1 MSKRSAEEPSEDDPG
16 STKLQRIE
24 ASPSGGSGGAGNTSG
39 GGGAGG
45 SAKGMPMFPER
56 PLKLTNKNSL
66 HFTKK
71 FYFKIYANDW
81 KYDPISGG
89 AGADITGFM
98 TVIPWQALCM
108 YLAPNEYL
116 DIVRQS
122 NYAKIKQAGLQLK
135 FKAVRTPFD
144 ANSTDTAE
152 ANGNLQF
159 EICRWDGLEQ
169 MMPFKVAHVPLDTT
183 MPSRLYTTHQELIN
197 RLYGTEAIYEEEQA
211 WPATMRERGIEGR
224 PVWNFRGDS
233 YANGTGTMY
242 RNMNRAI
249 SSLPIG
255 EYVTDCINS
264 NISKMGEGY
273 CFNKTYKPKNGVIT
287 MAPSAYNRFNNAG
300 GRTRI
305 NQPVRHQDTQVNPT
319 GAQDHQY
326 EAIYPTFN
334 DSANVVTG
342 INTTSDTAVW
352 FDPGVDHS
360 TGNDGNATIL
370 TARNP
375 VQFSNTVPTNA
386 YGLATLGMEAGVHP
400 NQNFAWFWEVEST
413 TGTGEPH
420 FQIKNMINTVTPTTG
435 TVAEVEQVDN
445 FGYGYQN
452 DMGYYSIANLENY
465 TMHTSRNPPPLHHM
479 PSMMIGAIP
488 KTTKEANTIVNATL
502 EFECTTMIEI
512 EVQNVHPTYMN
523 NSYLPFDD
531 VDITAGWADPRF
543 ATQNLYG
550 GRWQHNETDVLLLD
564 PKHWNNSYGLA
575 GKPLFEVI
583 PAAAPLMPVPVVS
596 Q

>member
-1 MSKRSAEEPSEDDPG
+1 MSKRPAEEPSEDEGG
-16 STKLQRIE
+16 SKAQRMD
-24 ASPSGGSGGAGNTSG
+24 SPEGGSGGSAGNSG
-39 GGGAGG
+39 GGGSGG
-45 SAKGMPMFPER
+45 SSKGMAIFPER

-81 KYDPISGG
+81 KYDAVIGG
-89 AGADITGFM
+89 ADVTGFM

-116 DIVRQS
+116 DIIRQS
-122 NYAKIKQAGLQLK
+122 NFAKIKQAGLQLK

-169 MMPFKVAHVPLDTT
+169 MMPFKVATVPLDPTIT
-183 MPSRLYTTHQELIN
+183 PKLYTTHQELIN
-197 RLYGTEAIYEEEQA
+197 RLYGTEAIYEEA
-211 WPATMRERGIEGR
+211 VRFPAVMRERGIEGR

-233 YANGTGTMY
+233 YPNGTGTMY

-273 CFNKTYKPKNGVIT
+273 CFNKTYKPKNGILT
-287 MAPSAYNRFNNAG
+287 MAPSAYNRFNNAAG
-300 GRTRI
+300 HTRI
-305 NQPVRHQDTQVNPT
+305 NQPVRHADTNVQPT
-319 GAQDHQY
+319 VMGDHQY
-326 EAIYPTFN
+326 EALYPTFA
-334 DSANVVTG
+334 DSGTVITG
-342 INTTSDTAVW
+342 ITATTTQATW
-352 FDPGVDHS
+352 FDPGVNHV
-360 TGNDGNATIL
+360 TGNDGDPTKMV
-370 TARNP
+370 ARNP
-375 VQFSNTVPTNA
+375 QQGGSEQIYGA
-386 YGLATLGMEAGVHP
+386 YTLGMEAGPHP
-400 NQNFAWFWEVEST
+400 NQNFSWYWETENPATFAIRDVIGTLSTST
-413 TGTGEPH
+413 TD
-420 FQIKNMINTVTPTTG
+420 N
-435 TVAEVEQVDN
+435 VAAVEEVDN

-465 TMHTSRNPPPLHHM
+465 SMHTSRNPPPLHHM

-488 KTTKEANTIVNATL
+488 KTTKVAADIVQATL

-523 NSYLPFDD
+523 NSYLPFND
-531 VDITAGWADPRF
+531 VDIDAGWADSRF
-543 ATQNLYG
+543 ETQNLYG
-550 GRWQHNETDVLLLD
+550 GRWQHNETDVLLYD

-575 GKPLFEVI
+575 GKPLFEPI
-583 PAAAPLMPVPVVS
+583 LASAPLRTNPV
-596 Q
+596 

>member
-1 MSKRSAEEPSEDDPG
+1 MSKRPAEEPSEDDPG
-16 STKLQRIE
+16 SEKFARME
-24 ASPSGGSGGAGNTSG
+24 ASPSGGGSGGAGNSG
-39 GGGAGG
+39 GGSGAGG
-45 SAKGMPMFPER
+45 ASKGMAMFPER

-81 KYDPISGG
+81 KYDAVAGA

-144 ANSTDTAE
+144 ANVDDTAE

-169 MMPFKVAHVPLDTT
+169 MMPFKVAHVPLDETQ
-183 MPSRLYTTHQELIN
+183 PSQLYTTHQELIN
-197 RLYGTEAIYEEEQA
+197 RLYGTEAIYEEEIA

-233 YANGTGTMY
+233 YSNGTGTMY

-273 CFNKTYKPKNGVIT
+273 CFNKVYKPKNGVIT

-305 NQPVRHQDTQVNPT
+305 NQPVRHQDTNVNPT
-319 GAQDHQY
+319 SMQDHQY

-334 DSANVVTG
+334 ESANVVTG
-342 INTTSDTAVW
+342 INTTTDTAVW
-352 FDPGVDHS
+352 FDPGVNHVI
-360 TGNDGNATIL
+360 GNDGNSTIL

-375 VQFSNTVPTNA
+375 YDASTGNVGTEYYLRTDLFAVTDTGPK
-386 YGLATLGMEAGVHP
+386 P
-400 NQNFAWFWEVEST
+400 NQNFAWYWETERQSGGQPT
-413 TGTGEPH
+413 
-420 FQIKNMINTVTPTTG
+420 FAIKNLINAVTPVTG

-465 TMHTSRNPPPLHHM
+465 SMHTSRNPPPLHHM

-488 KTTKEANTIVNATL
+488 KTTKVANQIVNATL

-531 VDITAGWADPRF
+531 VDIPAGWADGRF
-543 ATQNLYG
+543 ATQDLYG

-583 PAAAPLMPVPVVS
+583 PAAAPLISV
-596 Q
+596 

>member
-1 MSKRSAEEPSEDDPG
+1 MNKRPAEEASEDDPG
-16 STKLQRIE
+16 SNKHQKYD
-24 ASPSGGSGGAGNTSG
+24 SPESSSGSAAANSG

-45 SAKGMPMFPER
+45 STKGMAIFPER
-56 PLKLTNKNSL
+56 PLKLTNKQSL

-81 KYDPISGG
+81 KYDPIAGG

-108 YLAPNEYL
+108 YLSPNEYL

-144 ANSTDTAE
+144 ANVTDAAE

-183 MPSRLYTTHQELIN
+183 QPSRLYTTHQELIN

-233 YANGTGTMY
+233 YANGTGSMY

-249 SSLPIG
+249 SCLPIG

-264 NISKMGEGY
+264 NVSKMGEGY

-319 GAQDHQY
+319 TMQDHQY

-342 INTTSDTAVW
+342 INTTTDTAVW
-352 FDPGVDHS
+352 FNPGVNHVQNA
-360 TGNDGNATIL
+360 GNDGNNDYL
-370 TARNP
+370 TARDPGGSSTGSFYNL
-375 VQFSNTVPTNA
+375 QTNS
-386 YGLATLGMEAGVHP
+386 MEAGPHA
-400 NQNFAWFWEVEST
+400 NQNFAWYWETERVNAAGQPT
-413 TGTGEPH
+413 
-420 FQIKNMINTVTPTTG
+420 FAIKNLINAVTPTTG

-465 TMHTSRNPPPLHHM
+465 SMHTSRNPPPLHHM

-488 KTTKEANTIVNATL
+488 KTTKEANTIVQATL

-512 EVQNVHPTYMN
+512 EVQNVHPTYIN

-543 ATQNLYG
+543 ETQNLYG

-583 PAAAPLMPVPVVS
+583 PAAAPLQPVPVVS